1 MYIKS
6 ASPKSLSELDTA
18 FGWIANSSEVDLKDI
33 VQELQGIRVSLA
45 NGGTASALLEVRGS
59 GGVSKAAALIST
71 SDTVVGAL
79 VTVGKGG
86 TSGVASFSLRSDVR
100 IAATPGYI
108 SISGASTAGEQV
120 LLFWMD
126 KTGYSAY

>member
-1 MYIKS
+1 MYVKS
-6 ASPKSLSELDTA
+6 GTPKSLSELDSA
-18 FGWIANSSEVDLKDI
+18 FGWIANSDEVDLKDI
-33 VQELQGIRVSLA
+33 VQELQGLRVGTA
-45 NGGTASALLEVRGS
+45 VVGTASALIEVRGS

-71 SDTVVGAL
+71 DDIIVGAL
-79 VTVGKGG
+79 VTEGG
-86 TSGVASFSLRSDVR
+86 GASGTAGFSLRNDVR

-108 SISGASTAGEQV
+108 SISGSATAGQQV

>member
-1 MYIKS
+1 MYVRS
-6 ASPKSLSELDTA
+6 GSPKSLSELDTA
-18 FGWIANSSEVDLKDI
+18 FGWIANSDEVDLKDV
-33 VQELQGIRVSLA
+33 VQELQGLRVSTGVIA
-45 NGGTASALLEVRGS
+45 SASALIEVRGS

-71 SDTVVGAL
+71 SDVIVGAL
-79 VTVGKGG
+79 VTTGG
-86 TSGVASFSLRSDVR
+86 GASGTTGFSLRNDVR

-108 SISGASTAGEQV
+108 SISGTVTGGQTV